1 MNLQSNIIITSLLF
15 ISFHTLFVSEAYAYL
30 DPGTGTMFLQM
41 IAGVLIGLGITL
53 KIYWQKIKYTFSNI
67 LKK

>member
-1 MNLQSNIIITSLLF
+1 MNLQSNIIITSLLL